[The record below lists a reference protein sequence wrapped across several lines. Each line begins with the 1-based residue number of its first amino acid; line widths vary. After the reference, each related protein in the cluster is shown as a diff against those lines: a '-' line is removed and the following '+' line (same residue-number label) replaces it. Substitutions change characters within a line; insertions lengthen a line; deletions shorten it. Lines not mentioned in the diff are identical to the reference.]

1 MSEPSSSS
9 KDDKILRRRHS
20 FVDRNDEKLST
31 NDERMCSVRNSA
43 SEFSKIS
50 SHCAKTNEDFLKEAI
65 MKALYIAI
73 EKIPAYKFNSSN
85 FSPREQVAAAMTS
98 DFPKFRLFMIK
109 HFTKDEMD
117 DFVLKVIILRV
128 TGWKKPEDNS
138 SAVAQLPCPN
148 QATTCNQGETKEKL
162 EVLASIL
169 TQLES
174 EQGKVIHDPEFL
186 RTMSSPQL
194 DFFEQLERCAVGK
207 SLVRYALS
215 VYSLEELKEL
225 DEKIH
230 SFQRSMDVSPVPESI
245 ARSQIYTPDIEREAL
260 PNQPILFQDE
270 LGGFS
275 TTIETSSTGE
285 GHQPISPV
293 GDQKRLLT
301 PETCL
306 RSLRCLHIILN
317 RRSFRYCNV
326 KELDVLSEKA
336 KQCDSKEFETFMSQ
350 NFSHKE
356 IDGIILRTFFYLGRV
371 ESPVVTGNSLK
382 SEEFRDEKHDVL
394 TPKTVKVF
402 SINKPAFS
410 PQVEQKF
417 EDMSTSRNENVKMQN
432 GESLIWKQS
441 QPTKSFKECF
451 PSTSVEPV
459 EATEIFEV
467 EEERSAA
474 HVILKLIICLKVSA
488 DHYASYQ
495 LFNEMERNV
504 IKLLEIYPF
513 VTSDVLEFT
522 QKWFSFDDLTAFYDK
537 LDVYEKH
544 RDVQERNR
552 TQKQFATV
560 EASARPSE
568 HLATASI
575 ETENDDKQSLL
586 DSILEKLNSPKI
598 KLTQEK
604 FYSLLTRK
612 ESEIFS
618 VIRKSRPEVL
628 QSKILCFSRI
638 ELKEF
643 DTKLWLIMK
652 ISDAKDS
659 KSTRLALEESILK
672 KLIRSS
678 IMASSTSFDSVP
690 VFTKKE
696 KGVINSFE
704 FVLRT
709 FSDKE
714 LKSFD
719 AKIGVA
725 EIETKKNVSEVEMR
739 RLDVFPP
746 ALDNTQQK
754 EGDQKHCPRNIER
767 NDNIPSALLANLSLN
782 DSFNRR
788 EQSAALTTSF
798 HKENTENVAN
808 KNLPPKFTTRH
819 FTNELAHLLNR
830 TASQYVS
837 PSSRLPNPES
847 ILSDCDE
854 STEDY
859 ASTSSVSAV
868 ERKLLGEYGLDLEQS
883 SGCSMTQQSAYPARR
898 STLTPTMTCAQ
909 VEEILLRNTKNRL
922 NDVSFDHYD
931 RRTPDKAMPSC
942 TFSQKDINE
951 FQNEQKSPINLLKSE
966 KPSFEAST
974 PLPQS
979 FQNDISY
986 TDFALRPCI
995 IPHYNPEFYGYMKPD
1010 EDDL

>member
-20 FVDRNDEKLST
+20 FVDRNDEKSST
-31 NDERMCSVRNSA
+31 NDERMCSARNSA
-43 SEFSKIS
+43 SELSKIF
-50 SHCAKTNEDFLKEAI
+50 SHCAKTDEDFSKETV

-98 DFPKFRLFMIK
+98 DVPKFVLFMIK
-109 HFTKDEMD
+109 HFSTDEMD
-117 DFVLKVIILRV
+117 DFVLKVINLRF
-128 TGWKKPEDNS
+128 TEWKKPDDDS
-138 SAVAQLPCPN
+138 SAVAQLPCPS
-148 QATTCNQGETKEKL
+148 QATTCNQGETREKL
-162 EVLASIL
+162 EALASIL

-186 RTMSSPQL
+186 RTMSSAQL

-285 GHQPISPV
+285 GLQPISPV

-317 RRSFRYCNV
+317 RRSFRYCSV

-356 IDGIILRTFFYLGRV
+356 IDDIILKTFFYLGRV
-371 ESPVVTGNSLK
+371 ESPVVTENSLK
-382 SEEFRDEKHDVL
+382 SEEFRNEKHDVL

-417 EDMSTSRNENVKMQN
+417 DEMSTSRNEKFKMQN
-432 GESLIWKQS
+432 RESLIWKQS
-441 QPTKSFKECF
+441 LPPNSSKECF
-451 PSTSVEPV
+451 PSTSVESV
-459 EATEIFEV
+459 EATERFE
-467 EEERSAA
+467 
-474 HVILKLIICLKVSA
+474 VSA
-488 DHYASYQ
+488 DHSASYQ

-513 VTSDVLEFT
+513 VTSDVLKFT

-544 RDVQERNR
+544 RDVQEINR
-552 TQKQFATV
+552 TQKQLATV

-568 HLATASI
+568 HLATSSI

-586 DSILEKLNSPKI
+586 DSILERLNSPKI

-628 QSKILCFSRI
+628 QSQILCFSRI
-638 ELKEF
+638 DLKEF

-725 EIETKKNVSEVEMR
+725 EIETKKNVSEVVMR
-739 RLDVFPP
+739 RLDVFSP

-754 EGDQKHCPRNIER
+754 EGDQKQCPRNIER

-788 EQSAALTTSF
+788 EQSAATSF
-798 HKENTENVAN
+798 HKAKSTKNVAN
-808 KNLPPKFTTRH
+808 KNLPPECATRH
-819 FTNELAHLLNR
+819 CTNELAHLLNR

-868 ERKLLGEYGLDLEQS
+868 ERDLLGEYGFDLEQS
-883 SGCSMTQQSAYPARR
+883 SGCSMTQHSAYPARR

-931 RRTPDKAMPSC
+931 RRTPDIAMPSC
-942 TFSQKDINE
+942 ACSQKDINE
-951 FQNEQKSPINLLKSE
+951 FQNEQKSPNNLLKSE
-966 KPSFEAST
+966 NPSFEAST

-979 FQNDISY
+979 FQNYISY
-986 TDFALRPCI
+986 PDFALRPCI
-995 IPHYNPEFYGYMKPD
+995 IPHYNPEFYGYKKPD